1 MSFYFIPILSSH
13 TNNPQKSLHP
23 FTARRWHGF
32 LGEGYS
38 SPIGHCHKLIK
49 IIFYKKYF
57 LLNGLCTFTGKSD

>member
-32 LGEGYS
+32 LGEGHS
-38 SPIGHCHKLIK
+38 SQGGSHV
-49 IIFYKKYF
+49 
-57 LLNGLCTFTGKSD
+57 NNSA